1 MNDKIKC
8 PNCGHN
14 FDVEDA
20 LGEQMREH
28 IKAEFEAKAKEQAKI
43 VNEQKEALAKKEA
56 EFELK
61 KERENELFQQRLQ
74 KQLELESIKIEKE
87 NTEKFEQQL
96 KALELENEKKK
107 EENRLLKVQEIT
119 LLQKEKE
126 LKEKQEDFEINL
138 QKQMLEK
145 QGEIEEKARIK
156 EREANDLKMKEVLK
170 QLEDQKKLTEEM
182 KRKQEQGSMQLQ
194 GEVMELALEEL
205 LRFNY
210 PWDNISEVG
219 KGVKGADCLQTV
231 YNAHQ
236 IDCGSIVYESKRTKT
251 FGTDWIDKLK
261 QDQVSCNAEFAVLV
275 TETMPKD
282 MERFGEK
289 DGVWICS
296 FSEIKSLSFVL
307 REMLI
312 KMQTIKGNQ
321 ENKGEKMELLYRYLT
336 GTEFSQNIN
345 RIVENYSAMLNQ
357 LNVEKTRTYKSWKE
371 REKQIGAVQ
380 ENLSYLFGSIKGIAG
395 SDVLPNTKLELS
407 DRNEYETESED

>member
-28 IKAEFEAKAKEQAKI
+28 LKAEFEAKAQEQAKI
-43 VNEQKEALAKKEA
+43 VNEQKDALMRKEA

-107 EENRLLKVQEIT
+107 EENRLLKTQEIA

-145 QGEIEEKARIK
+145 QSEIEERARIK

-205 LRFNY
+205 LKTAY
-210 PWDNISEVG
+210 PWDDISEVG
-219 KGVKGADCLQTV
+219 KGVKGADCVQTV
-231 YNAHQ
+231 FNMSQ
-236 IDCGSIVYESKRTKT
+236 TDCGSIVYESKRTKT
-251 FGTDWIDKLK
+251 FGADWIDKLK

-312 KMQTIKGNQ
+312 KMQTLKGNQ

-395 SDVLPNTKLELS
+395 SDVLPSTKLELS
-407 DRNEYETESED
+407 DGDDLDAEDLD

>member
-20 LGEQMREH
+20 LGEQMKEQMR
-28 IKAEFEAKAKEQAKI
+28 AEFEAKANEQAKM
-43 VNEQKEALAKKEA
+43 VNEQKDALKKKEA

-61 KERENELFQQRLQ
+61 KERENEMFKKRLA
-74 KQLELESIKIEKE
+74 KELEQESVKIEKE
-87 NTEKFEQQL
+87 NTEKFEMQL
-96 KALELENEKKK
+96 KALALDNEKRK
-107 EENRLLKVQEIT
+107 EENRLLKTQEIA

-126 LKEKQEDFEINL
+126 LKEKQEDLELNL

-145 QGEIEEKARIK
+145 QGEIEERARIK

-194 GEVMELALEEL
+194 GEVQELALEEL
-205 LRFNY
+205 LSSNY

-219 KGVKGADCLQTV
+219 KGVKGADCVQTV
-231 YNAHQ
+231 YNMNQ
-236 IDCGSIVYESKRTKT
+236 MDCGSIVYESKRTKT
-251 FGTDWIDKLK
+251 FGSDWIDKLK

-312 KMQTIKGNQ
+312 KMQTLKGNQ

-357 LNVEKTRTYKSWKE
+357 LNVEKNRTYKSWKE

-395 SDVLPNTKLELS
+395 SDVLPNTKLELG
-407 DRNEYETESED
+407 DGEEEDA

>member
-1 MNDKIKC
+1 M
-8 PNCGHN
+8 
-14 FDVEDA
+14 
-20 LGEQMREH
+20 
-28 IKAEFEAKAKEQAKI
+28 
-43 VNEQKEALAKKEA
+43 
-56 EFELK
+56 
-61 KERENELFQQRLQ
+61 
-74 KQLELESIKIEKE
+74 
-87 NTEKFEQQL
+87 
-96 KALELENEKKK
+96 
-107 EENRLLKVQEIT
+107 
-119 LLQKEKE
+119 LQKEKA
-126 LKEKQEDFEINL
+126 LQEKQEDFELNL

-145 QGEIEEKARIK
+145 QAEIEEKARIK
-156 EREANDLKMKEVLK
+156 EREANELKMKEVLK

-205 LRFNY
+205 LKTAY
-210 PWDNISEVG
+210 PWDEISEVG

-231 YNAHQ
+231 FNMNQ
-236 IDCGSIVYESKRTKT
+236 INCGSIVYESKRTKS
-251 FGTDWIDKLK
+251 FGSDWIDKLK

-275 TETMPKD
+275 TETMPKN

-312 KMQTIKGNQ
+312 KMQTIKGSQ

-357 LNVEKTRTYKSWKE
+357 LNLEKTRTYKSWKE
-371 REKQIGAVQ
+371 REKQIEAVQ
-380 ENLSYLFGSIKGIAG
+380 VNLSYLFGSIQGIAG
-395 SDVLPNTKLELS
+395 SDVLPGTKLELS
-407 DRNEYETESED
+407 NGEENEIE